1 MVLLS
6 CAYSAYLTH
15 TLSLR
20 DQRGFF
26 PVRST
31 SPVAVSLTHHHHHHH
46 HHHDHPF
53 VPEAMLNPGTLVISQ
68 NPKLILC
75 LDAKKM
81 NERIEVGFL
90 SSSDETLNEPCN
102 LI

>member
-1 MVLLS
+1 MVVLS
-6 CAYSAYLTH
+6 CAYSAYPTH
-15 TLSLR
+15 AVSLR
-20 DQRGFF
+20 AHRGFSPERSSC
-26 PVRST
+26 PVS
-31 SPVAVSLTHHHHHHH
+31 VSLTHHHRH

-53 VPEAMLNPGTLVISQ
+53 VPEVMLNPRTLVISQ

-81 NERIEVGFL
+81 NERIEEGFL